1 MKIVIN
7 IDVEQIVREEIRT
20 YIKENI
26 EINVAPSTVT
36 PPNDAPQST
45 ESKKEW
51 VGYEYSPNS
60 GKRRSRCDII
70 MHKEERRLNRTL
82 LDHEKEI
89 IRDSASS
96 SPHTDQYTG
105 ADGLLY
111 LNGKL
116 YNSDIENEL
125 RGKTVIL
132 QTVDPVTEEEE
143 VTEDEGE
150 DEDEDD
156 EVEEE
161 RMEGQ
166 EKVGEEETQSTP
178 EPNEG
183 VPTTETLDN
192 LKSLFN

>member
-89 IRDSASS
+89 IRNSAASS
-96 SPHTDQYTG
+96 SPHTAQYTG

-116 YNSDIENEL
+116 YNSDIENEP
-125 RGKTVIL
+125 VIL
-132 QTVDPVTEEEE
+132 QTVDPVTEE
-143 VTEDEGE
+143 
-150 DEDEDD
+150 
-156 EVEEE
+156 
-161 RMEGQ
+161 
-166 EKVGEEETQSTP
+166 
-178 EPNEG
+178 
-183 VPTTETLDN
+183 
-192 LKSLFN
+192 